1 MSTSSENP
9 IRAVQR
15 SSLRR
20 ARRRRSRSDQE
31 DILLGEK
38 SHATNRETLTP
49 EEQAYYAQNA
59 LLENPA
65 MQTAQRQEL
74 LARVGQAQGNQ
85 QAQRVAAQ
93 LARQGMTS
101 KGDGVGTV
109 QRQPVTEV
117 TFEDEPVTGN
127 VHTLGADVAGVD
139 VADDIGGAV
148 NMMRDAWN
156 MIAMRYLSG
165 IDNFAE
171 FMSFPSEA
179 EAQADYLK
187 AAFKFALDQG
197 IGAGLDA
204 LSFGN
209 PAVGTA
215 FTMIK
220 DFVKAMADEHDRA
233 RAAGEQVQVRNYIVS
248 YRARATDLVTGQLGR
263 LEPLRRSL
271 LTGYQETLSAAPPE
285 RGARELGT
293 PTATAEAAPRRV
305 VTGPGAAFLNELQ
318 RGAERLQ
325 ALAQAATTDSFTQRI
340 LERWVQ
346 TREETVESAGGGDV
360 YMGGRIFMN
369 MKFYKNGSNW
379 SVEENPTTGRLA
391 APQASRTVDAL
402 HRVMQS
408 QGKTVN
414 DLDILKVL
422 YVEVEDEIDWDFNN
436 SYTFNIMYRNPD
448 NIQEI
453 TPCVPHPVRRETMAQ
468 APGMAEQAQSRVDLS
483 SIRVSRLETRD

>member
-1 MSTSSENP
+1 
-9 IRAVQR
+9 
-15 SSLRR
+15 
-20 ARRRRSRSDQE
+20 
-31 DILLGEK
+31 
-38 SHATNRETLTP
+38 
-49 EEQAYYAQNA
+49 
-59 LLENPA
+59 
-65 MQTAQRQEL
+65 
-74 LARVGQAQGNQ
+74 
-85 QAQRVAAQ
+85 
-93 LARQGMTS
+93 
-101 KGDGVGTV
+101 
-109 QRQPVTEV
+109 
-117 TFEDEPVTGN
+117 
-127 VHTLGADVAGVD
+127 
-139 VADDIGGAV
+139 
-148 NMMRDAWN
+148 
-156 MIAMRYLSG
+156 
-165 IDNFAE
+165 
-171 FMSFPSEA
+171 
-179 EAQADYLK
+179 
-187 AAFKFALDQG
+187 
-197 IGAGLDA
+197 
-204 LSFGN
+204 
-209 PAVGTA
+209 
-215 FTMIK
+215 MIK

-422 YVEVEDEIDWDFNN
+422 YVEVEDEIDWDFND
-436 SYTFNIMYRNPD
+436 SYSFNILYRNPD
-448 NIQEI
+448 NIVDI
-453 TPCVPHPVRRETMAQ
+453 TTCVPHGVRRETVAR
-468 APGMAEQAQSRVDLS
+468 APGIAEQAQSRVDLN
-483 SIRVSRLETRD
+483 SIRVTRLETRD